1 MDVLP
6 AATFRRRVTGD
17 KVKMA
22 LGFMRRHRG
31 WLNWFLVLIIA
42 AFILLYVPA
51 FLKTDTGA
59 PGEVLADVG
68 GMPITRGEFDRAYQ
82 RQRQAYERMYQ
93 GRLDPAMLRGL
104 GLEQQTLQ
112 GLVSQ
117 RLIAL
122 EAKRLGLRVDDETVA
137 QRLATAPEFQRD
149 GRFVG
154 AAEIRRLL
162 DMQRIS
168 VEEFEV
174 TLRDRILAEQLEAL
188 VTDGVSVTPAEAEQE
203 FRRRTEQVKIEYVL
217 ADASKFREGQTVS
230 DDEVKARFDSA
241 KDTYRLPERRIL
253 SYALADATAL
263 ASRVAVTDR
272 DIESYYQ
279 GHRDEFKQEEEACA
293 SHILIKV
300 KQGEAKE
307 GHADEEAKKVAQE
320 LLDQVKA
327 GKDFAELAKKS
338 SEDQGSAAQGGSLG
352 CFGRGRMV
360 PEFENAAFSLGA
372 GETSDL
378 VKSPFGYHI
387 IRVTERKDETFA
399 PLAQVKERIRQTM
412 LADRARTLAEEKM
425 RGMSEELRRGKSLD
439 EAAGNVG
446 LSVQKSAPLERG
458 KPAPPLA
465 SPALLAK
472 AFELRKGEVAKEP
485 FALPTAYAFIALDE
499 IQPSRIPE
507 LKDVQ
512 ARVRADLVQE
522 KALARAR
529 ELAAQVRTRAEK
541 EGLDKAASAL
551 GLVRKETPALVG
563 RGQPLAELGSAAA
576 LEEAAYSLPEK
587 TLSEPVRA
595 AGGYAV
601 IRVLEKKPFDPA
613 AFEKEKPSITTSLRG
628 EKKQQ
633 LFQAFLA
640 QARQRYKVDEN
651 RPAMQRAVAG

>member
-1 MDVLP
+1 
-6 AATFRRRVTGD
+6 
-17 KVKMA
+17 MA

-68 GMPITRGEFDRAYQ
+68 GMTITRGEFDRAYQ
-82 RQRQAYERMYQ
+82 RQRQVYERMYQ
-93 GRLDPAMLRGL
+93 GRLDPAMLRSL
-104 GLEQQTLQ
+104 GLERQTLN

-117 RLIAL
+117 RLVAL
-122 EAKRLGLRVDDETVA
+122 EARRLGLRVDDETVA
-137 QRLATAPEFQRD
+137 RRLATSPQFQRD
-149 GRFVG
+149 GRFIG

-162 DMQRIS
+162 DMQRMS
-168 VEEFEV
+168 VEEFEE
-174 TLRDRILAEQLEAL
+174 TLRDQILGEQLEAL

-203 FRRRTEQVKIEYVL
+203 FRRRTEQVKLEYVL
-217 ADASKFREGQTVS
+217 ADASKFRDEQAVT

-241 KDTYRLPERRIL
+241 RETYRLPERRIL
-253 SYALADATAL
+253 SYVVADDTAL
-263 ASRVAVTDR
+263 GSRVSVTDR
-272 DIESYYQ
+272 EIEVYYQ

-307 GHADEEAKKVAQE
+307 GHPDEEAKKIAQGV
-320 LLDQVKA
+320 LDQVKA
-327 GKDFAELAKKS
+327 GKDFADLAKRS

-352 CFGRGRMV
+352 CFGHGRMV

-378 VKSPFGYHI
+378 VQSPFGYHI
-387 IRVTERKDETFA
+387 IRVTEHKDETFS
-399 PLAQVKERIRQTM
+399 PLAQVKERIRQSM
-412 LADRARTLAEEKM
+412 LAERTRKVVEEKM
-425 RGMSEELRRGKSLD
+425 GRMSDALRRGKALE
-439 EAAGNVG
+439 EAARAES
-446 LSVQKSAPLERG
+446 LSVQKSSPLERG
-458 KPAPPLA
+458 KPVPPLA
-465 SPALLAK
+465 SPALVAK
-472 AFELRKGEVAKEP
+472 AFEMGKGEVAKEP
-485 FALPTAYAFIALDE
+485 FAIPNGYAFISLDE
-499 IQPSRIPE
+499 VQPSRLPE
-507 LKDVQ
+507 LKEVQ

-529 ELAAQVRTRAEK
+529 ELAAQVRARAEK

-563 RGQPLAELGSAAA
+563 RGQPLAELGSTAA

-633 LFQAFLA
+633 LFQAFLD
-640 QARQRYKVDEN
+640 QARRRYTVEEN
-651 RPAMQRAVAG
+651 SSALQRAVTG

>member
-1 MDVLP
+1 
-6 AATFRRRVTGD
+6 
-17 KVKMA
+17 MA
-22 LGFMRRHRG
+22 LGFMRRHRA
-31 WLNWFLVLIIA
+31 WLNWLLVLVIA
-42 AFILLYVPA
+42 TFILLYIPV
-51 FLKTDTGA
+51 FLKTDTGV
-59 PGEVLADVG
+59 PGEVVADVG
-68 GMPITRGEFDRAYQ
+68 GMSITRGELDKASERA
-82 RQRQAYERMYQ
+82 RQMYERMYQ
-93 GRLDPAMLRGL
+93 GRLDPAMLRSL
-104 GLEQQTLQ
+104 GLEQQALE

-117 RLIAL
+117 RLVAL

-137 QRLATAPEFQRD
+137 QRLATLPEFQRD

-162 DMQRIS
+162 DMQRVS
-168 VEEFEV
+168 VEEFEES
-174 TLRDRILAEQLEAL
+174 LRDRIMAEQLQAL

-203 FRRRTEQVKIEYVL
+203 FRRRTEQVKLEYVL
-217 ADASKFREGQTVS
+217 ADAAKSREGQSVS

-241 KDTYRLPERRIL
+241 KEAYRLPERRIL
-253 SYALADATAL
+253 SYVLADATAL
-263 ASRVAVTDR
+263 ASRVSVTDR
-272 DIESYYQ
+272 EIEVHYQ

-307 GHADEEAKKVAQE
+307 GHADEEAKRIAQGV
-320 LLDQVKA
+320 LDQVKA

-352 CFGRGRMV
+352 CFGHGRMV
-360 PEFENAAFSLGA
+360 PEFDNAAFSLGA

-387 IRVTERKDETFA
+387 IRVTERKEEIFA

-425 RGMSEELRRGKSLD
+425 RGMSEALRRGKSLD
-439 EAAGNVG
+439 EAARNEG

-458 KPAPPLA
+458 KPVPPLA

-472 AFELRKGEVAKEP
+472 AFELPRGEVAKEP
-485 FALPTAYAFIALDE
+485 FALSSAYAFIAVDDV
-499 IQPSRIPE
+499 QPSRIPE

-512 ARVRADLVQE
+512 ARVRADLVEE
-522 KALARAR
+522 KSLARAR
-529 ELAAQVRTRAEK
+529 ALAAQVRARAEK

-563 RGQPLAELGSAAA
+563 RGQPLAELGSTAT
-576 LEEAAYSLPEK
+576 LEEAAYALPEK

-613 AFEKEKPSITTSLRG
+613 AFEKEKPSITASLRG

-633 LFQAFLA
+633 LFQAFLE
-640 QARQRYKVDEN
+640 QARRRYPVERNLSALQRPVT
-651 RPAMQRAVAG
+651 G

>member
-1 MDVLP
+1 
-6 AATFRRRVTGD
+6 
-17 KVKMA
+17 MA
-22 LGFMRRHRG
+22 LGFMRRHRW
-31 WLNWFLVLIIA
+31 WLNWFLVLVVA

-82 RQRQAYERMYQ
+82 RQRQTYEQMYQ
-93 GRLDPAMLRGL
+93 GRLDPAMLRSL
-104 GLEQQTLQ
+104 GLERQTLE

-117 RLIAL
+117 RLVVL
-122 EAKRLGLRVDDETVA
+122 EAKRLGVRVDDETVA
-137 QRLATAPEFQRD
+137 RRLATSPEFQRD

-162 DMQRIS
+162 DLQRLS
-168 VEEFEV
+168 VEEFEES
-174 TLRDRILAEQLEAL
+174 LRERIIAEQLEAL

-203 FRRRTEQVKIEYVL
+203 FRRRTEQVKLEYVL
-217 ADASKFREGQTVS
+217 ADASKFRAGQTVS

-241 KDTYRLPERRIL
+241 KETYRLPERRIL
-253 SYALADATAL
+253 SYVLADATAL
-263 ASRVAVTDR
+263 TARVSVTDR
-272 DIESYYQ
+272 EIEAYYQ

-307 GHADEEAKKVAQE
+307 GHPDEEAKKIAQG

-327 GKDFAELAKKS
+327 GTDFAELARKS
-338 SEDQGSAAQGGSLG
+338 SEDPGSAAQGGSLG

-378 VKSPFGYHI
+378 VKSTFGYHI
-387 IRVTERKDETFA
+387 IRVSERKEETVA
-399 PLAQVKERIRQTM
+399 PLAQVKERIRQSL
-412 LADRARTLAEEKM
+412 LADRARTLAEDKM
-425 RGMSEELRRGKSLD
+425 REMSEALRRGKTLE
-439 EAAGNVG
+439 EAARDGG

-458 KPAPPLA
+458 KPVPPLA
-465 SPALLAK
+465 SPTLLAK
-472 AFELRKGEVAKEP
+472 AFELRKGEVAKDP
-485 FALPTAYAFIALDE
+485 FALPTAYAFIAVDDV
-499 IQPSRIPE
+499 QPSRIPE
-507 LKDVQ
+507 LKEVQ
-512 ARVRADLVQE
+512 ARVRADLVEE

-529 ELAAQVRTRAEK
+529 ELAGQVRARAEK
-541 EGLDKAASAL
+541 EGLDKAAAAL

-563 RGQPLAELGSAAA
+563 RGQPLAELGSTAA
-576 LEEAAYSLPEK
+576 LEAAAYSLPEK

-633 LFQAFLA
+633 LFQSFLE
-640 QARQRYKVDEN
+640 QARQRYPVERN
-651 RPAMQRAVAG
+651 LSALQRAVTG

>member
-1 MDVLP
+1 
-6 AATFRRRVTGD
+6 
-17 KVKMA
+17 
-22 LGFMRRHRG
+22 MRRHRA
-31 WLNWFLVLIIA
+31 WLNWLLVLVIA
-42 AFILLYVPA
+42 TFILLYIPV
-51 FLKTDTGA
+51 FLKTDTGV
-59 PGEVLADVG
+59 PGEVVADVG
-68 GMPITRGEFDRAYQ
+68 GMSITRGEFDKAYERA
-82 RQRQAYERMYQ
+82 RQMYERMYQ
-93 GRLDPAMLRGL
+93 GRLDPAMLRSL
-104 GLEQQTLQ
+104 GLEQQALE

-117 RLIAL
+117 RLVAL

-137 QRLATAPEFQRD
+137 QRLATLPEFQRD

-162 DMQRIS
+162 DMQRVS
-168 VEEFEV
+168 VEEFEES
-174 TLRDRILAEQLEAL
+174 LRDRIMAEQLQAL

-203 FRRRTEQVKIEYVL
+203 FRRRTEQVKLEYVL
-217 ADASKFREGQTVS
+217 ADAAKSREGQSVS

-241 KDTYRLPERRIL
+241 KEAYRLPERRIL
-253 SYALADATAL
+253 SYVLADATAL
-263 ASRVAVTDR
+263 ASRVSVTDR
-272 DIESYYQ
+272 EIEAYYR
-279 GHRDEFKQEEEACA
+279 GHRDEFKQDEEACA

-307 GHADEEAKKVAQE
+307 GHADEEAKRIAQGV
-320 LLDQVKA
+320 LDQVKA

-338 SEDQGSAAQGGSLG
+338 SEDQGSAAQGGSLD
-352 CFGRGRMV
+352 CFGHGRMV
-360 PEFENAAFSLGA
+360 PEFDNAAFSLGA

-387 IRVTERKDETFA
+387 IRVTERKEEIFA

-425 RGMSEELRRGKSLD
+425 RGMSEALRRGKSLD
-439 EAAGNVG
+439 EAARNEG

-458 KPAPPLA
+458 KPVPPLA

-472 AFELRKGEVAKEP
+472 AFELPRGEVAKEP
-485 FALPTAYAFIALDE
+485 FALSSAYAFIAVDDV
-499 IQPSRIPE
+499 QPSRIPE

-512 ARVRADLVQE
+512 ARVRADLVEE
-522 KALARAR
+522 KSLARAR
-529 ELAAQVRTRAEK
+529 ALAAQVRARAEK

-563 RGQPLAELGSAAA
+563 RGQPLAELGSTAT
-576 LEEAAYSLPEK
+576 LEEAAYALPEK

-613 AFEKEKPSITTSLRG
+613 AFEKEKPSITASLRG

-633 LFQAFLA
+633 LFQAFLE
-640 QARQRYKVDEN
+640 QARRRYPVERNLSALQRPVT
-651 RPAMQRAVAG
+651 G

>member
-1 MDVLP
+1 
-6 AATFRRRVTGD
+6 
-17 KVKMA
+17 MA
-22 LGFMRRHRG
+22 LGFMRRHRA
-31 WLNWFLVLIIA
+31 WLNWFLVLVIA
-42 AFILLYVPA
+42 TFILLYIPV
-51 FLKTDTGA
+51 FLKTDAGSA
-59 PGEVLADVG
+59 GEVVADVG
-68 GMPITRGEFDRAYQ
+68 GMSITKGDYDKAYQ

-93 GRLDPAMLRGL
+93 GRLDPAVLRSL
-104 GLEQQTLQ
+104 GLEQQTRE
-112 GLVSQ
+112 GLVDQ
-117 RLIAL
+117 RLVAL
-122 EAKRLGLRVDDETVA
+122 EARRLGLRVDDETVA
-137 QRLATAPEFQRD
+137 QRLATSPQFQRD
-149 GRFVG
+149 GRFIG
-154 AAEIRRLL
+154 AAEIRRWL
-162 DMQRIS
+162 DMQRMT
-168 VEEFEV
+168 VEEFEE
-174 TLRDRILAEQLEAL
+174 TLRDQILGEQLEAL
-188 VTDGVSVTPAEAEQE
+188 VTDGVSVTPAEAEHE
-203 FRRRTEQVKIEYVL
+203 FRRRNEQGKLEYVL
-217 ADASKFREGQTVS
+217 ADASRFREGQSVS

-241 KDTYRLPERRIL
+241 KEAYRLPERRIL
-253 SYALADATAL
+253 SYVLADATAL
-263 ASRVAVTDR
+263 TSRVAVTDR
-272 DIESYYQ
+272 DIEAYYQ

-300 KQGEAKE
+300 KQADAKE
-307 GHADEEAKKVAQE
+307 GHPDEEAKNIAQG
-320 LLDQVKA
+320 LLGQVKA

-338 SEDQGSAAQGGSLG
+338 SEDQGSAVQGGSLG

-360 PEFENAAFSLGA
+360 PDFENAAFSLGA

-387 IRVTERKDETFA
+387 IRVTERKEETFT

-439 EAAGNVG
+439 EAARNGG

-458 KPAPPLA
+458 KPVPPLA

-499 IQPSRIPE
+499 VQPSRIPE

-512 ARVRADLVQE
+512 ARVRADLVEE

-529 ELAAQVRTRAEK
+529 EIAAQVRARAEK
-541 EGLDKAASAL
+541 DGLDKAAPAL

-563 RGQPLAELGSAAA
+563 RGQPLAELGSSAA

-595 AGGYAV
+595 AGGYAIV
-601 IRVLEKKPFDPA
+601 RVLEKKPFDPA

-633 LFQAFLA
+633 LFQAFLE
-640 QARQRYKVDEN
+640 QARQRYPVERN
-651 RPAMQRAVAG
+651 LSALQRPVTG

>member
-1 MDVLP
+1 
-6 AATFRRRVTGD
+6 
-17 KVKMA
+17 MA

-68 GMPITRGEFDRAYQ
+68 GMTITRGEFDRAYQ
-82 RQRQAYERMYQ
+82 RQRQVYERMYQ
-93 GRLDPAMLRGL
+93 GRLDPAMLRSL
-104 GLEQQTLQ
+104 GLERQTLN

-117 RLIAL
+117 RLVAL
-122 EAKRLGLRVDDETVA
+122 EARRLGLRVDDETVA
-137 QRLATAPEFQRD
+137 RRLATSPQFQRD
-149 GRFVG
+149 GRFIG

-162 DMQRIS
+162 DMQRMS
-168 VEEFEV
+168 VEEFEE
-174 TLRDRILAEQLEAL
+174 TLRDQILGEQLEAL

-203 FRRRTEQVKIEYVL
+203 FRRRTEQVKLEYVL
-217 ADASKFREGQTVS
+217 ADASKFRDEQAVT

-241 KDTYRLPERRIL
+241 RETYRLPERRIL
-253 SYALADATAL
+253 SYVVADDTAL
-263 ASRVAVTDR
+263 GSRVSVTDR
-272 DIESYYQ
+272 EIEVYYQ

-307 GHADEEAKKVAQE
+307 GHPDEEAKKIAQGV
-320 LLDQVKA
+320 LDQVKA
-327 GKDFAELAKKS
+327 GKDFAELAKRS

-352 CFGRGRMV
+352 CFGHGRMV
-360 PEFENAAFSLGA
+360 PEFENAAFSLGP

-378 VKSPFGYHI
+378 VQSPFGYHI
-387 IRVTERKDETFA
+387 IRVTEHKDETFS
-399 PLAQVKERIRQTM
+399 PLAQVKERIRQSM
-412 LADRARTLAEEKM
+412 LAERTRKVVEEKM
-425 RGMSEELRRGKSLD
+425 GRMSDALRRGKALE
-439 EAAGNVG
+439 EAARAES
-446 LSVQKSAPLERG
+446 LSVQKSSPLERG
-458 KPAPPLA
+458 KPVPPLA
-465 SPALLAK
+465 SPALVAK
-472 AFELRKGEVAKEP
+472 AFEMGKGEVAKEP
-485 FALPTAYAFIALDE
+485 FAIPNGYAFISLDE
-499 IQPSRIPE
+499 VQPSRLPE
-507 LKDVQ
+507 LKEVQ
-512 ARVRADLVQE
+512 ARVRADLIQE

-529 ELAAQVRTRAEK
+529 ELAAQVRARAEK

-563 RGQPLAELGSAAA
+563 RGQPLAELGSTAA

-633 LFQAFLA
+633 LFQAFLD
-640 QARQRYKVDEN
+640 QARRRYTVEEN
-651 RPAMQRAVAG
+651 SSALQRAVTG

>member
-1 MDVLP
+1 
-6 AATFRRRVTGD
+6 
-17 KVKMA
+17 MA
-22 LGFMRRHRG
+22 LGFMRRHRW

-51 FLKTDTGA
+51 FLKTDAGA

-68 GMPITRGEFDRAYQ
+68 GMAVTAGEFRRAYL

-93 GRLDPAMLRGL
+93 GRLDPAVLRKL
-104 GLEQQTLQ
+104 GLEQQTLD

-117 RLIAL
+117 RVVAL

-137 QRLATAPEFQRD
+137 RRLATSPEYQEN
-149 GRFVG
+149 GRYLG
-154 AAEIRRLL
+154 GPEIKRRLE
-162 DMQRIS
+162 MQGIT
-168 VEEFEV
+168 VEEFEEA
-174 TLRDRILAEQLEAL
+174 LRQRVMAEQLKAL
-188 VTDGVSVTPAEAEQE
+188 VTDGVTVTPAEAEQE
-203 FRRRTEQVKIEYVL
+203 FRRRTEQVKLEYVL
-217 ADASKFREGQTVS
+217 ADASKFREGQSVS

-241 KDTYRLPERRIL
+241 KEAYRLPERRIL
-253 SYALADATAL
+253 SYVLADATAL

-272 DIESYYQ
+272 EIEVYYQ
-279 GHRDEFKQEEEACA
+279 GHRDEFKQDEEACA

-300 KQGEAKE
+300 KQGDQAKE
-307 GHADEEAKKVAQE
+307 GHADDEARKIAQGV
-320 LLDQVKA
+320 LDQVKA

-352 CFGRGRMV
+352 CFGHGRMV
-360 PEFENAAFSLGA
+360 PEFDNAAFSLGA

-387 IRVTERKDETFA
+387 IRVTERKEETFA
-399 PLAQVKERIRQTM
+399 PLAQVKERIRQGL
-412 LADRARTLAEEKM
+412 LADGARKLAEEKM
-425 RGMSEELRRGKSLD
+425 SGMSEALRRGKSLE
-439 EAAGNVG
+439 EAARDAG

-458 KPAPPLA
+458 KPVPPLA
-465 SPALLAK
+465 SPALVAR
-472 AFELRKGEVAKEP
+472 AFDLKKGEVAKEP
-485 FALPTAYAFIALDE
+485 FALPTAYAFIAVDD

-512 ARVRADLVQE
+512 ARVRADLAQE

-529 ELAAQVRTRAEK
+529 ELAVQVRGRAEK
-541 EGLDKAASAL
+541 EGLDKAASAV

-563 RGQPLAELGSAAA
+563 RGQPLAELGSTAG

-633 LFQAFLA
+633 LFQAFLE
-640 QARQRYKVDEN
+640 QARQRYPVERN
-651 RPAMQRAVAG
+651 LSALQRAVTG